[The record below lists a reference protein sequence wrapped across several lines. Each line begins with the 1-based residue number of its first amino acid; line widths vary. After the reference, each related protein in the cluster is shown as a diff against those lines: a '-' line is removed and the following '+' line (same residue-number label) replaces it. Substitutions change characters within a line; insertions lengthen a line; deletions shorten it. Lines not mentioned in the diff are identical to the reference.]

1 MTIIEFILAFGILW
15 GFAVVYMSIE
25 YKYGVKIKQK
35 AQEMKEDRDNR
46 KLVKEFNRKIEADIA
61 KSMTIEI
68 QEADV
73 EDMGRVF
80 AWDNVTYK
88 KNAQEEII
96 SFELEI
102 IENGNS

>member
-15 GFAVVYMSIE
+15 GFAVVYMSIK